1 MDSEIFEK
9 LPPTKLFFRCA
20 VPSMI
25 TMAFGA
31 LYQIA
36 DGLFVG
42 RFIGGDAL
50 AAVNL
55 IMPIIMI
62 VFGFDNLI
70 ATGASVRIAVLLGEK
85 NREEASRVFTFT
97 LKVIFLISCLLGVLG
112 LLFAESFVRF
122 LAPGATEQAIEY
134 GITYT
139 RVYAAFAPLM
149 LVYHATDNYLRV
161 CGKEKISMWLSVG
174 TQAFNIVLDIILI
187 VFLGQG
193 VWAAAFTSC
202 LAMALGSAI
211 TLFMFRKKRMDLY
224 YIKGRIKRA
233 IFLRILA
240 NGSSEF
246 FSSISM
252 SIMSIVFNFF
262 LLKYGGTTAV
272 AAFSVI
278 MYVDSIVGMLV
289 FGMSDSLQP
298 AISYCYGAGLMDKVK
313 AIFRR
318 VIWGAVMLSAASLLF
333 MFFAGQYVAPL
344 FVKPE
349 DTELLKVSIIGMK
362 LFSLSYLTGWVDMCF
377 SSYFTALERPARSM
391 LVSLFGTLIFP
402 ISALCIM
409 APLLKLNGVWIS
421 VLISCTLSAIFTLV
435 LYITMRK
442 NFELEKQNKIL

>member
-20 VPSMI
+20 VPSMV
-25 TMAFGA
+25 TMAFA
-31 LYQIA
+31 SLYQIA

-50 AAVNL
+50 AAINL

-62 VFGFDNLI
+62 VFGFANLI
-70 ATGASVRIAVLLGEK
+70 ATGASVRVSVLLGAK
-85 NREEASRVFTFT
+85 KREEASQIFTFT
-97 LKVIFLISCLLGVLG
+97 LKVLFLLSCVLG
-112 LLFAESFVRF
+112 FLGLVFAEEFVRF
-122 LAPGATEQAIEY
+122 LAPGATALAIEY

-149 LVYHATDNYLRV
+149 LIFHATDNYLRA
-161 CGKEKISMWLSVG
+161 CGKEKLSMWLSIG
-174 TQAFNIVLDIILI
+174 TQTLNILLDVVLI

-202 LAMALGSAI
+202 LSMALGSVV
-211 TLFMFRKKRMDLY
+211 TLCLFRRKRMDLY
-224 YIKGRIKRA
+224 YTKGKIKLSV
-233 IFLRILA
+233 FLRILA

-278 MYVDSIVGMLV
+278 MYVDSFVGMFL
-289 FGMSDSLQP
+289 FGMADSLQP

-318 VIWGAVMLSAASLLF
+318 IILGAVVLSVASLLF
-333 MFFAGQYVAPL
+333 MMFAGQYVAPL

-377 SSYFTALERPARSM
+377 SSYFTALERPGRS
-391 LVSLFGTLIFP
+391 LLTSFFGTLVFP
-402 ISALCIM
+402 IGALFLLT
-409 APLLKLNGVWIS
+409 PTLKLNGVWLSS
-421 VLISCTLSAIFTLV
+421 VASCTVSAVFTVMLF
-435 LYITMRK
+435 LTMKR
-442 NFELEKQNKIL
+442 QNDIHVS

>member
-62 VFGFDNLI
+62 VFGFANLI

-97 LKVIFLISCLLGVLG
+97 LKVIFVISCLLGVLG
-112 LLFAESFVRF
+112 LLFAEFFVRF
-122 LAPGATEQAIEY
+122 LAPGATEQSIEY
-134 GITYT
+134 GIAYT

-149 LVYHATDNYLRV
+149 LIYHATDNYLRV

-174 TQAFNIVLDIILI
+174 TQAFNIVLDVILI

-202 LAMALGSAI
+202 LAMAIGSVI
-211 TLFMFRKKRMDLY
+211 TLCMFRKKRMDLY
-224 YIKGRIKRA
+224 YTKGRIKHA
-233 IFLRILA
+233 VFLRILA

-318 VIWGAVMLSAASLLF
+318 VIMGAVVLSAASLLF

-362 LFSLSYLTGWVDMCF
+362 LFSFSYLTGWADMCF

-391 LVSLFGTLIFP
+391 LVSFFGTLIFP
-402 ISALCIM
+402 IVALFVM
-409 APLLKLNGVWIS
+409 TPFLELNGVWLS
-421 VLISCTLSAIFTLV
+421 SFVSCTASAVFTLI
-435 LYITMRK
+435 LYSTLK
-442 NFELEKQNKIL
+442 GNKR

>member
-25 TMAFGA
+25 TMVFGA

-62 VFGFDNLI
+62 VFGFANLI

-85 NREEASRVFTFT
+85 NREEASNVFTFT
-97 LKVIFLISCLLGVLG
+97 LKVIFLISCFLGVLG
-112 LLFAESFVRF
+112 LLFAGSFVRF

-149 LVYHATDNYLRV
+149 LVFHATDNYLRV

-174 TQAFNIVLDIILI
+174 TQAFNIVLDVILI

-202 LAMALGSAI
+202 LAMALGSVI

-224 YIKGRIKRA
+224 YTKGRIKRA

-262 LLKYGGTTAV
+262 LLKYGGTTSV

-318 VIWGAVMLSAASLLF
+318 VIVGATTLSVASLLF

-349 DTELLKVSIIGMK
+349 GTELLTVSIVGMK
-362 LFSLSYLTGWVDMCF
+362 LFSLSYITGWVDMCF

-391 LVSLFGTLIFP
+391 LTSFFGTLIFP
-402 ISALCIM
+402 IVALFVL
-409 APLLKLNGVWIS
+409 APWLGLNGVW
-421 VLISCTLSAIFTLV
+421 LSALASTAISAVFTTI
-435 LYITMRK
+435 LYITMK
-442 NFELEKQNKIL
+442 HNK

>member
-62 VFGFDNLI
+62 VFGFANLI

-97 LKVIFLISCLLGVLG
+97 LKVIFLMSCFLGVLG
-112 LLFAESFVRF
+112 LLFAEFFVRF

-149 LVYHATDNYLRV
+149 LIFHATDNYLRV

-174 TQAFNIVLDIILI
+174 TQAFNIVLDVILI

-202 LAMALGSAI
+202 LAMALGSVI
-211 TLFMFRKKRMDLY
+211 TLCMFRKKRMDLY
-224 YIKGRIKRA
+224 YTKGRIKRA
-233 IFLRILA
+233 VFLRILA

-318 VIWGAVMLSAASLLF
+318 VILGAVVLSAASLLF

-377 SSYFTALERPARSM
+377 SSYFTALEHPARSM
-391 LVSLFGTLIFP
+391 LVAFFGTLIFP
-402 ISALCIM
+402 IVALFVM
-409 APLLKLNGVWIS
+409 TPFLELNGVWLS
-421 VLISCTLSAIFTLV
+421 SFISCMASAVFTIILTL
-435 LYITMRK
+435 TMKRT
-442 NFELEKQNKIL
+442 N

>member
-20 VPSMI
+20 VPSMV
-25 TMAFGA
+25 TMAFA
-31 LYQIA
+31 SLYQIA

-50 AAVNL
+50 AAINL

-62 VFGFDNLI
+62 VFGFANLI
-70 ATGASVRIAVLLGEK
+70 ATGASVRVSVLLGAK
-85 NREEASRVFTFT
+85 KREEASQIFTFT
-97 LKVIFLISCLLGVLG
+97 LKVLFLLSCVLG
-112 LLFAESFVRF
+112 FLGLVFAEEFVRF
-122 LAPGATEQAIEY
+122 LAPGATELAIEY

-149 LVYHATDNYLRV
+149 LIFHSTDNYLRA
-161 CGKEKISMWLSVG
+161 CGKEKLSMWLSIG
-174 TQAFNIVLDIILI
+174 TQTLNILLDVVLI

-202 LAMALGSAI
+202 LSMALGSVI
-211 TLFMFRKKRMDLY
+211 TLCLFRGKRMDLY
-224 YIKGRIKRA
+224 YTKGKIKLSV
-233 IFLRILA
+233 FLRILA

-278 MYVDSIVGMLV
+278 MYVDSFVGMFL
-289 FGMSDSLQP
+289 FGMADSLQP

-318 VIWGAVMLSAASLLF
+318 IILGAVVLSVASLLF
-333 MFFAGQYVAPL
+333 MMFAGQYVAPL

-377 SSYFTALERPARSM
+377 SSYFTALERPGRS
-391 LVSLFGTLIFP
+391 LLTSFFGTLVFP
-402 ISALCIM
+402 IGALFLLT
-409 APLLKLNGVWIS
+409 PTLKLNGVWLSS
-421 VLISCTLSAIFTLV
+421 VASCTVSAVFAVMLF
-435 LYITMRK
+435 LTMKR
-442 NFELEKQNKIL
+442 QNDIHVS